1 MTETS
6 GPSGPTWYDVLGVAR
21 DATPEQVRDAWRAA
35 TDRAEPGT
43 GQFRTANQAA
53 EVLLD
58 PARRAAYDA
67 QLPPEEPEAPQE
79 PEEQP
84 APTEAQGPPE
94 DGEESATAH
103 ETLETVETHET
114 AETSRRRVRPWVPVA
129 LALVAALLT
138 AVAVVGGLQLRAAA
152 GQDDAAVQAPVAAE
166 QAAEAMLS
174 YDYRELPADRARVEP
189 LLTGDFKAS
198 YLENFALLEEQE
210 DGSPGAAVQSKAVVK
225 ATVVGSGL
233 VGVDEDEGDLV
244 ARVLVFVNQTSEKE
258 GQDPQIFQNRVAMTL
273 VEQGDRWLV
282 SDLRSY

>member
-1 MTETS
+1 MTDAPT
-6 GPSGPTWYDVLGVAR
+6 PSGPTWYDVLGVAR
-21 DATPEQVRDAWRAA
+21 DATHEQVRDAWRAA

-67 QLPPEEPEAPQE
+67 QLPPEVADESEAVDEPEAADDAGE
-79 PEEQP
+79 PRAGDEP
-84 APTEAQGPPE
+84 AAPADAP
-94 DGEESATAH
+94 
-103 ETLETVETHET
+103 
-114 AETSRRRVRPWVPVA
+114 RRRARPLVLVA
-129 LALVAALLT
+129 LALVAALLS
-138 AVAVVGGLQLRAAA
+138 AVAVVGGLQLRATAS
-152 GQDDAAVQAPVAAE
+152 QDDAAEQAPVAAE

-189 LLTGDFKAS
+189 LLTGDFKKS
-198 YLENFALLEEQE
+198 YLDNFALLEEQE
-210 DGSPGAAVQSKAVVK
+210 DGTPGAAVQSKAVVD

-273 VEQGDRWLV
+273 VERGDRWLV

>member
-1 MTETS
+1 MTDTAT
-6 GPSGPTWYDVLGVAR
+6 PSGPTWYDVLGVAR
-21 DATPEQVRDAWRAA
+21 DASPEQVRDAWRAA

-67 QLPPEEPEAPQE
+67 QLPPEEPEESEE
-79 PEEQP
+79 PEADEPEVADEPEGP
-84 APTEAQGPPE
+84 ARPA
-94 DGEESATAH
+94 
-103 ETLETVETHET
+103 TVE
-114 AETSRRRVRPWVPVA
+114 APRRRVRPLALVA

-152 GQDDAAVQAPVAAE
+152 SQDDAAEQAPVAAE

-189 LLTGDFKAS
+189 LLTGDFKKS
-198 YLENFALLEEQE
+198 YLDNFALLEEQE
-210 DGSPGAAVQSKAVVK
+210 DGSPGAAVQSKAVVD

-273 VEQGDRWLV
+273 VERGERWLV